1 MAGNIQQLIFDIIAR
16 DAASP
21 AFAKL
26 GGMAEGG
33 AGNVSDLAKR
43 IDELGRRS
51 AEARIGLAGDKEAQ
65 ARLDK
70 LDASLLTLTHRSAN
84 PNISIEGAAR
94 AAAEI
99 SALELQLDKLG
110 GKGGSAQTA
119 TSSLG
124 ALAGTGG
131 MGALIAAGVAL
142 SPVILTL
149 GTGLAGLAVA
159 GYSTISPILKAAQAT
174 GGLSANMHK
183 LNPEQQQLAQSLL
196 GTASAYHK
204 FSVALQP
211 EVLAIFNQGIRLAG
225 LLLHDIEPVA
235 APTGKA
241 FATFLP
247 QFGNTLQD
255 PNRK

>member
-1 MAGNIQQLIFDIIAR
+1 MAGNIQTLIFDISAR
-16 DAASP
+16 DSASP

-26 GGMAEGG
+26 GHAASG
-33 AGNVSDLAKR
+33 ASGNVSDLSRR
-43 IDELGRRS
+43 IDELGRKS
-51 AEARIGLAGDKEAQ
+51 AAARVTLDGDKEAQ
-65 ARLDK
+65 ARLDR

-110 GKGGSAQTA
+110 GKGGSAQAA

-142 SPVILTL
+142 SPVIITL

-159 GYSTISPILKAAQAT
+159 AYSPTPPILMAEQAP
-174 GGLSANMHK
+174 A
-183 LNPEQQQLAQSLL
+183 
-196 GTASAYHK
+196 
-204 FSVALQP
+204 
-211 EVLAIFNQGIRLAG
+211 
-225 LLLHDIEPVA
+225 
-235 APTGKA
+235 
-241 FATFLP
+241 
-247 QFGNTLQD
+247 
-255 PNRK
+255 